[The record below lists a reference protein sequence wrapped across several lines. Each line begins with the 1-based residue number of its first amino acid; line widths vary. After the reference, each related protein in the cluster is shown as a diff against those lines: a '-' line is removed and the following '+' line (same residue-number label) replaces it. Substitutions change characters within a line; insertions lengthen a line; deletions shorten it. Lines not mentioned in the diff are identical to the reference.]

1 MRDYVED
8 HLKDVIIK
16 DLLYKREM
24 LKTKGKGNKRLI
36 QQIKEDEEYL
46 YNRWLIIIDDN
57 PVVKKD
63 LTTGQLEFD
72 FD

>member
-1 MRDYVED
+1 MRDFIDD
-8 HLKDVIIK
+8 HIKDVIIK
-16 DLLYKREM
+16 DLMHKREM
-24 LKTKGKGNKRLI
+24 LKTKFQGNKRLI

-46 YNRWLIIIDDN
+46 YKRWLIIIDDK

-63 LTTGQLEFD
+63 LITGQLEFD